1 LTVAKAGVKMHT
13 AEPGTPKLGTNNGL
27 MTAEKASVAYLARSL
42 SNRLGAPV
50 VDATGLTAVFD
61 FRAELPPR
69 ADRVA
74 PSNGDAPGTDASDPA
89 SSAAALSHALE
100 DQLGL
105 KLEARKVPEEVLVID
120 RAEKPVE
127 N

>member
-1 LTVAKAGVKMHT
+1 
-13 AEPGTPKLGTNNGL
+13 
-27 MTAEKASVAYLARSL
+27 MTAEKAPMTYLARSL
-42 SNRLGAPV
+42 SNRLSAPV
-50 VDATGLTAVFD
+50 VDETGLTAVFD
-61 FRAELPPR
+61 FKAVLPPR

-74 PSNGDAPGTDASDPA
+74 PGNGDGLGTDAADPA

-105 KLEARKVPEEVLVID
+105 KLEARKVPQEVLVID